1 LERALG
7 SRQMPRLIADIDRT
21 VQDSKWRPPV
31 FPALI
36 PAISDHKHRT
46 KPY

>member
-1 LERALG
+1 
-7 SRQMPRLIADIDRT
+7 MPRLIADIDRT

-31 FPALI
+31 FQTLAA
-36 PAISDHKHRT
+36 AISNHKHRT